1 MFTLAKV
8 MPSHHRTM
16 VVTMTRDSDM
26 LVLALVT
33 FCGVTEIGSFLFVV
47 APPKVAKACTVV
59 TVT

>member
-8 MPSHHRTM
+8 SAM

-26 LVLALVT
+26 LVLAFVT
-33 FCGVTEIGSFLFVV
+33 FCGVTEIGSYLFVV